1 MIFYFHFS
9 HRARAINAKN
19 ISSKSAVHISEILGI
34 VPIPSCSSSGIDSR
48 ELLEAQGKLTSLTD
62 EVVIEKITTS
72 TKSVADYFKEKLKA
86 RSLNTIVSA
95 STTPRDY
102 ESDNSYDTP
111 RMGLG
116 SRARLENST
125 AIGELGQETQ
135 NMGLSNFSASSSS
148 LARPKDPDLEDPAT
162 MAKMDADSNPQT
174 LDLERK
180 KKKKNEETGEDE
192 AEEKERKKRK
202 REKKLDK
209 GGKDTV
215 VIEPQDS
222 DDPKQLKKLE
232 KRKRKEE
239 NLHMLVTSP
248 ITDTPVDEAC
258 VKKRQKDKNKNK
270 RGSQANRDEHTKA
283 HVS

>member
-1 MIFYFHFS
+1 M
-9 HRARAINAKN
+9 
-19 ISSKSAVHISEILGI
+19 
-34 VPIPSCSSSGIDSR
+34 
-48 ELLEAQGKLTSLTD
+48 
-62 EVVIEKITTS
+62 IEKITTS

-86 RSLNTIVSA
+86 RSLNTVVST

-102 ESDNSYDTP
+102 ESEDSYDTP

-135 NMGLSNFSASSSS
+135 NMGLSNFSAFSSS

-174 LDLERK
+174 VDLERQ
-180 KKKKNEETGEDE
+180 KKKKNEETGEDGARE
-192 AEEKERKKRK
+192 AKEKERKKRK
-202 REKKLDK
+202 RKKKLDK

-222 DDPKQLKKLE
+222 DDSKQLKKVE

-258 VKKRQKDKNKNK
+258 VKKRQKERKEKK
-270 RGSQANRDEHTKA
+270 KGSQANRDEHTRA